1 PGPESRPHE
10 RNRTLARRCQ
20 CGDHSAARPPASPV
34 HLPRSKA
41 IAPRSLALAHSD
53 FLFGSVFLLALGL
66 VLLFGY
72 VILAKKY
79 FFSIPLRGVLLATFL
94 YALALIVIWA

>member
-1 PGPESRPHE
+1 
-10 RNRTLARRCQ
+10 
-20 CGDHSAARPPASPV
+20 
-34 HLPRSKA
+34 
-41 IAPRSLALAHSD
+41 
-53 FLFGSVFLLALGL
+53 